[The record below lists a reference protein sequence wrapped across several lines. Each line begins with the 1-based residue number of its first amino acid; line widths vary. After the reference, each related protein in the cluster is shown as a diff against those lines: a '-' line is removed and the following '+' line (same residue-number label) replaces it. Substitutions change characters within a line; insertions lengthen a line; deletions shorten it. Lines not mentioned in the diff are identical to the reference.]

1 MKKDFNDIDCV
12 PVLLIGFN
20 RPDFMTAQISAVRSA
35 KPARLYVAADGPRE
49 GRPGEAEKCRAVREC
64 VKLVDWPC
72 EVKTLF
78 REKNLGCKMGVSGAI
93 SWFFENEP
101 EGIVLEDDC
110 SPSVDFLRFA
120 SEMLV
125 RYREDEH
132 IGLVA
137 GFNAFD
143 LQSDRQ
149 ASYHFSE
156 HLDIWGWASWRR
168 VWQKYDVTMAKYAD
182 RAEALID
189 QSRMSPYGK
198 MFMRKGLR
206 EVREG
211 LSTWDFQF
219 SLMFLAEG
227 YLAVS
232 PREKLVT
239 NAGVCDVAATH
250 TGGYNY
256 YAPRFAK
263 AGHMAFPLVHPAA
276 VVCDEW
282 ADRRREQ
289 MEGAI
294 FPRGL
299 TWLGC
304 KFPALCPFLSMIG
317 RIVES
322 VLPIAFRYP

>member
-1 MKKDFNDIDCV
+1 MQEDFESSPI
-12 PVLLIGFN
+12 LLIGFN
-20 RPDFMTAQISAVRSA
+20 RPDFMAAQIAAVRAARPA
-35 KPARLYVAADGPRE
+35 KLYVAVDGPRAD
-49 GRPGEAEKCRAVREC
+49 RPVETETCRAVRDC

-78 REKNLGCKMGVSGAI
+78 SEVNRGCQMGPVSAI
-93 SWFFENEP
+93 NWFFEHE
-101 EGIVLEDDC
+101 ESGIVLEDDC
-110 SPSVDFLRFA
+110 RPTIDFLRFA
-120 SEMLV
+120 SEMLA
-125 RYREDEH
+125 RYSEDER
-132 IGLVA
+132 IGLIA

-168 VWQKYDVTMAKYAD
+168 VWQKYDVSMSKYID
-182 RAEALID
+182 RAEELID
-189 QSRMSPYGK
+189 RSKMLPYGK

-206 EVREG
+206 EVQAG
-211 LSTWDFQF
+211 LDAWDFPF

-232 PREKLVT
+232 PRVKLVA
-239 NAGVCDVAATH
+239 NAGVCEAEATH

-263 AGHMAFPLVHPAA
+263 AGKITFPLVHPEA
-276 VVCDEW
+276 VVCDEG

-304 KFPALCPFLSMIG
+304 KFPRLCPLLSTIG
-317 RIVES
+317 RMVES
-322 VLPIAFRYP
+322 TLPIVFRYP

>member
-1 MKKDFNDIDCV
+1 MSICCE
-12 PVLLIGFN
+12 PILLIGFN
-20 RPDFMTAQISAVRSA
+20 RPDFMRAQIDAVRST
-35 KPARLYVAADGPRE
+35 KPARLYVAVDGPRE
-49 GRPGEAEKCRAVREC
+49 GRPDEAARCAEVREC

-72 EVKTLF
+72 EVKTRF
-78 REKNLGCKMGVSGAI
+78 SDANRGCQMGPVSAI
-93 SWFFENEP
+93 NWFFEHE
-101 EGIVLEDDC
+101 ESGIVLEDDC
-110 SPSVDFLRFA
+110 RPTIDFLRFA
-120 SEMLV
+120 SEMLA
-125 RYREDEH
+125 RYREDER

-168 VWQKYDVTMAKYAD
+168 VWQKYDVTMAKYID
-182 RAEALID
+182 RAESLIEK
-189 QSRMSPYGK
+189 SKMLPYGK
-198 MFMRKGLR
+198 MFMRKGLQ
-206 EVREG
+206 EVRDG
-211 LSTWDFQF
+211 LDAWDFPF

-263 AGHMAFPLVHPAA
+263 AGRIAFPLVHPTA

-304 KFPALCPFLSMIG
+304 KFPRLCPFLSMIG

>member
-1 MKKDFNDIDCV
+1 MNVCCEPI
-12 PVLLIGFN
+12 LLIGFN
-20 RPDFMTAQISAVRSA
+20 RPDFMRAQIAAVRA
-35 KPARLYVAADGPRE
+35 ARPTRLYVAADGPRE
-49 GRPGEAEKCRAVREC
+49 GRPDEVARCAGVREC

-72 EVKTLF
+72 EVKTRF
-78 REKNLGCKMGVSGAI
+78 SDVNLGCQMGPVSAI
-93 SWFFENEP
+93 NWFFEHE
-101 EGIVLEDDC
+101 ESGIVLEDDC
-110 SPSVDFLRFA
+110 RPTIDFLRFA
-120 SEMLV
+120 SEMLA
-125 RYREDEH
+125 RYREDER

-168 VWQKYDVTMAKYAD
+168 VWQKYDVTMTKYIG
-182 RAEALID
+182 RAETLIA
-189 QSRMSPYGK
+189 QSKMLPYGK
-198 MFMRKGLR
+198 MFMRKGLE

-211 LSTWDFQF
+211 LDAWDFPF

-232 PREKLVT
+232 PREKLVA
-239 NAGVCDVAATH
+239 NAGLCDAAATH

-263 AGHMAFPLVHPAA
+263 AGKMSFPLVHPKD

-304 KFPALCPFLSMIG
+304 KMPCLCPVLSVIGQMSERVMPFL
-317 RIVES
+317 
-322 VLPIAFRYP
+322 FRL

>member
-1 MKKDFNDIDCV
+1 MSEFSCAPI
-12 PVLLIGFN
+12 LLIGFN
-20 RPDFMTAQISAVRSA
+20 RPDFMAAQIAAVRA
-35 KPARLYVAADGPRE
+35 ARPSKLYVAVDGPRADRSDE
-49 GRPGEAEKCRAVREC
+49 IEKCRAVREC

-78 REKNLGCKMGVSGAI
+78 SDSNRGCQMGPVTAI
-93 SWFFENEP
+93 DWFFEQEVA
-101 EGIVLEDDC
+101 GIILEDDC
-110 SPSVDFLRFA
+110 RPTIDFLRFA
-120 SEMLV
+120 NEMLV
-125 RYREDEH
+125 RYCEDERV
-132 IGLVA
+132 GLVA

-143 LQSDRQ
+143 LQSDRKS
-149 ASYHFSE
+149 SYHFSE

-168 VWQKYDVTMAKYAD
+168 VWRKYDVTMAKYAD
-182 RAEALID
+182 RAEELINR
-189 QSRMSPYGK
+189 SKMTSYGK

-211 LSTWDFQF
+211 LNSWDFQF

-232 PREKLVT
+232 PREKLVA
-239 NAGVCDVAATH
+239 NAGVCDAAATH

-263 AGHMAFPLVHPAA
+263 CGSLEFPLVHPKD

-282 ADRRREQ
+282 ADRRRER

-304 KFPALCPFLSMIG
+304 KVPCLCLALTLVGKITERVFPFL
-317 RIVES
+317 
-322 VLPIAFRYP
+322 FRF

>member
-1 MKKDFNDIDCV
+1 MA
-12 PVLLIGFN
+12 
-20 RPDFMTAQISAVRSA
+20 AQIAAVRAA
-35 KPARLYVAADGPRE
+35 KPARLYVAVDGPRPNRAGE
-49 GRPGEAEKCRAVREC
+49 GEKCRAVREC

-93 SWFFENEP
+93 TWFFENEE

-110 SPSVDFLRFA
+110 RPSEDFLRFA

-125 RYREDEH
+125 RYREDER
-132 IGLVA
+132 IGIVA

-149 ASYHFSE
+149 TSYHFSE

-168 VWQKYDVTMAKYAD
+168 VWQKYDVSMAKYAD

-189 QSRMSPYGK
+189 HSKMSPYGK

-211 LSTWDFQF
+211 LNTWDFQF

-239 NAGVCDVAATH
+239 NSGVCDTAATH

-263 AGHMAFPLVHPAA
+263 AGKITFPLVHPAA
-276 VVCDEW
+276 VDCDEW

-304 KFPALCPFLSMIG
+304 KFPRLCPFLSMFG

-322 VLPIAFRYP
+322 ALPIVFRYP

>member
-1 MKKDFNDIDCV
+1 MNFDCA
-12 PVLLIGFN
+12 PILLIGFN
-20 RPDFMTAQISAVRSA
+20 RPDFMRAQIAAVRA
-35 KPARLYVAADGPRE
+35 ARPSKLYVAVDGPRADRSDE
-49 GRPGEAEKCRAVREC
+49 IEKCRAVREC

-78 REKNLGCKMGVSGAI
+78 REQNLGCKMGVSGAI
-93 SWFFENEP
+93 NWFFENE
-101 EGIVLEDDC
+101 ESGIVLEDDC
-110 SPSVDFLRFA
+110 RPTLDFLRFA

-125 RYREDEH
+125 RYRDDEMV
-132 IGLVA
+132 GLVA

-143 LQSDRQ
+143 LQSDRKP
-149 ASYHFSE
+149 SYHFSE

-168 VWQKYDVTMAKYAD
+168 VWRKYDVTMAKYAD
-182 RAEALID
+182 RADELINR
-189 QSRMSPYGK
+189 SKMSSYGK
-198 MFMRKGLR
+198 MFMRKGLSD
-206 EVREG
+206 VRNG
-211 LSTWDFQF
+211 LNTWDFQF

-232 PREKLVT
+232 PREKLVA
-239 NAGVCDVAATH
+239 NAGVCDIEATH

-256 YAPRFAK
+256 YASRFAN
-263 AGHMAFPLVHPAA
+263 AGSLDFPLVHPSE

-282 ADRRREQ
+282 ADRRRER

-304 KFPALCPFLSMIG
+304 KLPQFSQLLSWFG
-317 RIVES
+317 RIVERMA
-322 VLPIAFRYP
+322 PILFRL

>member
-1 MKKDFNDIDCV
+1 MDDANQRAPI
-12 PVLLIGFN
+12 LLIGFN
-20 RPDFMTAQISAVRSA
+20 RPDFMRAQIDAVRSA
-35 KPARLYVAADGPRE
+35 KPARLYVAVDGPRE
-49 GRPGEAEKCRAVREC
+49 ERPDEAARCAEVREC

-93 SWFFENEP
+93 SWFFENE
-101 EGIVLEDDC
+101 EAGIVLEDDC
-110 SPSVDFLRFA
+110 RPSEDFLRFA
-120 SEMLV
+120 SEMLA
-125 RYREDEH
+125 RYREDDRV
-132 IGLVA
+132 GLVA

-182 RAEALID
+182 RAETLIE
-189 QSRMSPYGK
+189 QSKMLPYGK
-198 MFMRKGLR
+198 MFMRKGLT
-206 EVREG
+206 EVRAG
-211 LSTWDFQF
+211 LNTWDFQF
-219 SLMFLAEG
+219 ALMFLAEG

-232 PREKLVT
+232 PREKLVA
-239 NAGVCDVAATH
+239 NAGLCDAAATH

-256 YAPRFAK
+256 YAPRFAR
-263 AGHMAFPLVHPAA
+263 AGRITFPLVHPEA

-304 KFPALCPFLSMIG
+304 KFPRLCPFLSMFG

-322 VLPIAFRYP
+322 ALPIVFRYP

>member
-1 MKKDFNDIDCV
+1 MSCA

-20 RPDFMTAQISAVRSA
+20 RPDFMAAQVAAVRAA
-35 KPARLYVAADGPRE
+35 KPTRLYVAVDGPRSD
-49 GRPGEAEKCRAVREC
+49 RPVEVEKCRAVREC

-93 SWFFENEP
+93 MWFFENEE

-110 SPSVDFLRFA
+110 RPSEDFLRFA

-125 RYREDEH
+125 RYREDGRV
-132 IGLVA
+132 GLVA

-182 RAEALID
+182 RAETLIER
-189 QSRMSPYGK
+189 SKMLPYGK
-198 MFMRKGLR
+198 MFMRKGLA
-206 EVREG
+206 EVRAG
-211 LSTWDFQF
+211 LNTWDFQF
-219 SLMFLAEG
+219 ALMFLAEG
-227 YLAVS
+227 YFAIA
-232 PREKLVT
+232 PREKLVA
-239 NAGVCDVAATH
+239 NAGLCDAAATH

-263 AGHMAFPLVHPAA
+263 AGHVGFPLVHPAA

-304 KFPALCPFLSMIG
+304 KVPCLCPLLSVIG

-322 VLPIAFRYP
+322 ALPIVFRCPLKR

>member
-1 MKKDFNDIDCV
+1 MMMEFSCAPI
-12 PVLLIGFN
+12 LLIGFN
-20 RPDFMTAQISAVRSA
+20 RPDFMAAQIAAVREA
-35 KPARLYVAADGPRE
+35 KPARLYVAVDGPRV
-49 GRPGEAEKCRAVREC
+49 GRSDEAEKCRAVREC

-78 REKNLGCKMGVSGAI
+78 SEVNRGCQMGPVSAI
-93 SWFFENEP
+93 NWFFEQE
-101 EGIVLEDDC
+101 ESGIVLEDDC
-110 SPSVDFLRFA
+110 RPTIDFLRFA

-125 RYREDEH
+125 RYREDER

-168 VWQKYDVTMAKYAD
+168 VWQKYDVTMAKYIG
-182 RAEALID
+182 RAEVLIA
-189 QSRMSPYGK
+189 QSKMLPYGK
-198 MFMRKGLR
+198 KFMRKGLR

-211 LSTWDFQF
+211 LDAWDFPF

-232 PREKLVT
+232 PRVKLVA
-239 NAGVCDVAATH
+239 NAGVCDTAATH

-263 AGHMAFPLVHPAA
+263 AGSLEFPLLPPKE
-276 VVCDEW
+276 VVCDEG

-294 FPRGL
+294 FPRGM

-304 KFPALCPFLSMIG
+304 KFPRLCPLLSTIG
-317 RIVES
+317 RVVES
-322 VLPIAFRYP
+322 ALPIVFRFP